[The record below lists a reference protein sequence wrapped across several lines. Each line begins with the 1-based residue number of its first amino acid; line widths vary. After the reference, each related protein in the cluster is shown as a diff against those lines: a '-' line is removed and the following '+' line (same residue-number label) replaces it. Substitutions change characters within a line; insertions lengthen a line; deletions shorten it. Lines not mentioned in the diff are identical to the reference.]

1 MHIHYLILLFKQIR
15 VLEDEL
21 KAEKEKS
28 NATVLESE
36 NDSLVQE
43 RDKLLQKVADAENT
57 TAELRSQYS
66 LLTVQCKIQC
76 FYSIIRK
83 FHLVGLSVWI
93 LTE

>member
-66 LLTVQCKIQC
+66 LLTVQCKSS

-83 FHLVGLSVWI
+83 FQLVGLSVWI